1 MRRNPLSYLAAAVII
16 AGLATTARRAL
27 DGVAG
32 QSPSTTGGKQSISLE
47 EGSISPSVEVTL
59 GPPIVTLDEQEA
71 CRDVGYLCRGLV
83 WDGPMARAYRWD
95 SDTRLIRVRVPL
107 PAGDAARARAVQEAA
122 KLGVL
127 AWHGH
132 PFPILVEDRDRGSP
146 ADITIE
152 WMEAPPGN
160 QLGQASTRW
169 TRQGVK
175 ATLEVAAFRLALA
188 SPASFRPPSPR
199 QIELTAAHEMGH
211 ALGLPHSDKPR
222 DVIYPTNTATTLSTE
237 DYRAMEALYRLPN
250 GVGIWREPGP

>member
-1 MRRNPLSYLAAAVII
+1 MRRNPLSYLVAAAVI

-32 QSPSTTGGKQSISLE
+32 QPPSTTESKQSICLE
-47 EGSISPSVEVTL
+47 EGCISPSVEATL

-71 CRDVGYLCRGLV
+71 CRNAGYLCRGLV

-95 SDTRLIRVRVPL
+95 LDTRLIRVRVPL

-122 KLGVL
+122 KLGVF

-132 PFPILVEDRDRGSP
+132 PFPILVEDRDHGSP

-152 WMEAPPGN
+152 WMEAPPEN

-169 TRQGVK
+169 TRRGAK
-175 ATLEVAAFRLALA
+175 ATLEVTAFRLALA
-188 SPASFRPPSPR
+188 SPASLRPLSPR

-211 ALGLPHSDKPR
+211 ALGLPHSDEPR
-222 DVIYPTNTATTLSTE
+222 DVMYPINTATTLSTE
-237 DYRAMEALYRLPN
+237 DYRAMQALYRLPN
-250 GVGIWREPGP
+250 GVGIWRDPGL